1 MKILRTVAEVREAYQ
16 GGEVGLVPTMGY
28 LHEGHLSL
36 IRKAR
41 QENEIVVVS
50 VFVNPTQF
58 APNEDY
64 DIYPR
69 DLERDAELARE
80 AGCDFLFAPSAEEM
94 YPAGYRTYVNVEEI
108 TEKLCGASRPC
119 HFRGVTTVV
128 SKLFNI
134 TRPKRAY
141 FGQKDAQQALVIM
154 AMTSDLNFPV
164 EIRTVPTV
172 READGLALSSRNT
185 YLRPDERKAAPVL
198 FRSLQAARALFLQGE
213 RRREALLAAAEKV
226 LAEEPKTQ
234 VEYLSLVHPLT
245 LEEVERVEKQALL
258 ALAVRI
264 GKVRLIDNLMLGSG
278 LVEWEE
284 DDYAQDNV

>member
-80 AGCDFLFAPSAEEM
+80 AGC
-94 YPAGYRTYVNVEEI
+94 
-108 TEKLCGASRPC
+108 
-119 HFRGVTTVV
+119 V
-128 SKLFNI
+128 S
-134 TRPKRAY
+134 
-141 FGQKDAQQALVIM
+141 
-154 AMTSDLNFPV
+154 
-164 EIRTVPTV
+164 
-172 READGLALSSRNT
+172 SS
-185 YLRPDERKAAPVL
+185 
-198 FRSLQAARALFLQGE
+198 
-213 RRREALLAAAEKV
+213 
-226 LAEEPKTQ
+226 
-234 VEYLSLVHPLT
+234 HPLQKRCIQLDT
-245 LEEVERVEKQALL
+245 AH
-258 ALAVRI
+258 
-264 GKVRLIDNLMLGSG
+264 M
-278 LVEWEE
+278 
-284 DDYAQDNV
+284 

>member
-1 MKILRTVAEVREAYQ
+1 
-16 GGEVGLVPTMGY
+16 
-28 LHEGHLSL
+28 
-36 IRKAR
+36 
-41 QENEIVVVS
+41 
-50 VFVNPTQF
+50 
-58 APNEDY
+58 
-64 DIYPR
+64 
-69 DLERDAELARE
+69 
-80 AGCDFLFAPSAEEM
+80 
-94 YPAGYRTYVNVEEI
+94 
-108 TEKLCGASRPC
+108 
-119 HFRGVTTVV
+119 
-128 SKLFNI
+128 
-134 TRPKRAY
+134 
-141 FGQKDAQQALVIM
+141 M

>member
-141 FGQKDAQQALVIM
+141 FGQKM
-154 AMTSDLNFPV
+154 P
-164 EIRTVPTV
+164 
-172 READGLALSSRNT
+172 SR
-185 YLRPDERKAAPVL
+185 L
-198 FRSLQAARALFLQGE
+198 
-213 RRREALLAAAEKV
+213 
-226 LAEEPKTQ
+226 
-234 VEYLSLVHPLT
+234 
-245 LEEVERVEKQALL
+245 
-258 ALAVRI
+258 
-264 GKVRLIDNLMLGSG
+264 
-278 LVEWEE
+278 
-284 DDYAQDNV
+284 

>member
-1 MKILRTVAEVREAYQ
+1 M
-16 GGEVGLVPTMGY
+16 
-28 LHEGHLSL
+28 
-36 IRKAR
+36 
-41 QENEIVVVS
+41 VVS

-108 TEKLCGASRPC
+108 TEKLCGASRPS

-134 TRPKRAY
+134 TRPAGIFRP
-141 FGQKDAQQALVIM
+141 KDAQQALVIM

-198 FRSLQAARALFLQGE
+198 FRSLQAARSLFLQGKGGG
-213 RRREALLAAAEKV
+213 RRFWQQQKKV